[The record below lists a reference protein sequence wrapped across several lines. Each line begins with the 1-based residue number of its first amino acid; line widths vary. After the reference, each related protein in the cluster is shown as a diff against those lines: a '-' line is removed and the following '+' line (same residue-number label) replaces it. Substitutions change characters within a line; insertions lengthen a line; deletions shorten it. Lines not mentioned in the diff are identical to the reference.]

1 MTEVSAQSIG
11 RGVDHAVDPRQYM
24 RDRVRWRWYEALP
37 WAIAVGSFWIFPNY
51 MILGTQ
57 IIIMIIFALSL
68 DLILGYAGIV
78 TLGHAAYFGV
88 GAYAT
93 GMLSAHM
100 GWNEPISGL
109 FIGGAAAGI
118 VGYVSGWVLLRYH
131 GLALIMLTLAT
142 SIMLYEFANVAETW
156 TGGFD
161 GLLGISIDPVL
172 GLFENDLWGHTYYW
186 YTLAVLFFVFLVSR
200 RIVYSAFGRALV
212 GIRENSGRMHS
223 IGAPVHQRLVTIYVI
238 SAIIAGIAGALF
250 AQSTA
255 YVTLDVLS
263 FARSG
268 AVLIVLILGGTG
280 RLYGAFIGS
289 VVYMVVE
296 DELSRL
302 SPEFWEFGLGLVLVL
317 VVMFFRRG
325 LLGAV
330 ENMAMWMKRRTS

>member
-1 MTEVSAQSIG
+1 MTDLSAPVRAPG
-11 RGVDHAVDPRQYM
+11 AADPQKYLH
-24 RDRVRWRWYEALP
+24 DRVRWRWSEAVP
-37 WAIAVGSFWIFPNY
+37 WIAAVAAFWVFPDY
-51 MILGTQ
+51 MVLGTQ

-88 GAYAT
+88 GAYTT
-93 GMLSAHM
+93 GMLSAHL

-109 FIGGAAAGI
+109 LLGGVAAGF
-118 VGYVSGWVLLRYH
+118 VGLVSGWILLRYH

-142 SIMLYEFANVAETW
+142 SIMLYEFANVAEAW

-172 GLFENDLWGHTYYW
+172 GVFENDLWGYTYYW
-186 YTLAVLFFVFLVSR
+186 YSLAVLFVVFLISR
-200 RIVYSAFGRALV
+200 RIVHSAFGRGLV
-212 GIRENSGRMHS
+212 GIRENTGRMHA
-223 IGAPVHQRLVTIYVI
+223 IGSPVHRRLVTIYVI
-238 SAIIAGIAGALF
+238 GAFIAGLAGALF

-268 AVLIVLILGGTG
+268 AVLIVIILGGTG
-280 RLYGAFIGS
+280 RLYGAFIGAI
-289 VVYMVVE
+289 VYMVVE

-317 VVMFFRRG
+317 VVLFFRRG
-325 LLGAV
+325 LLGAAQDLSDRV
-330 ENMAMWMKRRTS
+330 KGRFS